1 VAELPSS
8 LAHEATLFLFRATK
22 ELVTF
27 RRVIRPKEQEGH
39 PVPPRQSETL
49 TEAELRIMNVL
60 WGKGSGTVQQV
71 LDSIGEKPALAYN
84 SVLTTIRV
92 LERKGYL
99 KHLKDGRA
107 HVYTPLVGQK
117 DATRSEIRHLV
128 SRFFKNS
135 HEQLVLNLLEDQ
147 GIEPGEIGR
156 LRQMLIQN
164 DTVQK
169 DAIQKDTK

>member
-1 VAELPSS
+1 
-8 LAHEATLFLFRATK
+8 
-22 ELVTF
+22 
-27 RRVIRPKEQEGH
+27 
-39 PVPPRQSETL
+39 VPPRQSGTL

-71 LDSIGEKPALAYN
+71 LDSISQKPALAYN

-107 HVYTPLVGQK
+107 HVYTPRVGQK
-117 DATRSEIRHLV
+117 EATRSEIRHLV

-147 GIEPGEIGR
+147 GIGTEEIDR
-156 LRQMLIQN
+156 LRQML
-164 DTVQK
+164 DHK
-169 DAIQKDTK
+169 DIDLTEKGRSDAK